1 MSTTS
6 RAAAAST
13 GAPEVQHLPKQWSP
27 TPVRPTLPIGVA
39 VLCFLIALG
48 GLAVLLSGV
57 LFLLNEY
64 LGTAIP
70 TQLLIVHQVDVLG
83 AAVLVLLGA
92 VLLGVATALWNQE
105 AWALYTTVVVLF
117 LALGYLFF
125 TASITVIFLLFLLLF
140 VYLLAVRH
148 HFF

>member
-1 MSTTS
+1 MRSTA
-6 RAAAAST
+6 RPVAASG
-13 GAPEVQHLPKQWSP
+13 GAPEIQHLPPRWEP
-27 TPVRPTLPIGVA
+27 TPVRPSLPVGVA
-39 VLCFLIALG
+39 ILSVLIALG
-48 GLAVLLSGV
+48 GLIVLVSGL
-57 LFLLNEY
+57 LFLLNQY
-64 LGTAIP
+64 LGTTIP
-70 TQLLIVHQVDVLG
+70 AQLLIVHQVDVIG

-125 TASITVIFLLFLLLF
+125 TASITVVFLLFLLLF

>member
-1 MSTTS
+1 MTSTA
-6 RAAAAST
+6 RASASST
-13 GAPEVQHLPKQWSP
+13 GAPEVQHLPRQWQP

-39 VLCFLIALG
+39 VLSVLIALG
-48 GLAVLLSGV
+48 GLVVLVSGL

-70 TQLLIVHQVDVLG
+70 SQLLIVHQVDVLG

-105 AWALYTTVVVLF
+105 AWALYTTVIVLF

-125 TASITVIFLLFLLLF
+125 TASITVVFLLFLLLF

>member
-1 MSTTS
+1 MPATA
-6 RAAAAST
+6 RATAAS
-13 GAPEVQHLPKQWSP
+13 GAVPEVQHLPPQWEP
-27 TPVRPTLPIGVA
+27 TEVRPSLPIGVA
-39 VLCFLIALG
+39 ILSVLIALLG
-48 GLAVLLSGV
+48 IVVLVSGL

-70 TQLLIVHQVDVLG
+70 SQLLIVHQVDVIG
-83 AAVLVLLGA
+83 AAILVLLGA
-92 VLLGVATALWNQE
+92 VLVGVATALWNQE

-117 LALGYLFF
+117 LGLGYLFF
-125 TASITVIFLLFLLLF
+125 TSTITVVFLVFLVLF

>member
-1 MSTTS
+1 MPATA
-6 RAAAAST
+6 RPAAAST
-13 GAPEVQHLPKQWSP
+13 GAPEVQHLPAQWEPRS
-27 TPVRPTLPIGVA
+27 VQPTLPIGVA
-39 VLCFLIALG
+39 VLSVLIALG
-48 GLAVLLSGV
+48 GLVVLVSGL
-57 LFLLNEY
+57 LFLLNAY

-70 TQLLIVHQVDVLG
+70 TQLLIVHQVDVIG

-125 TASITVIFLLFLLLF
+125 TSTITVLFLLFLVLF

>member
-1 MSTTS
+1 MPTTA
-6 RAAAAST
+6 RPAAASS
-13 GAPEVQHLPKQWSP
+13 GAPEVQHLPPRWEP
-27 TPVRPTLPIGVA
+27 TAVRPSLPIGVA
-39 VLCFLIALG
+39 IVCILIAVG
-48 GLAVLLSGV
+48 GIVVLVSGL
-57 LFLLNEY
+57 LFLLNQY

-70 TQLLIVHQVDVLG
+70 TQLLIVHQVDVIG

-125 TASITVIFLLFLLLF
+125 TGSITVVFLLFLLLF

>member
-1 MSTTS
+1 MPAIA
-6 RAAAAST
+6 RASANAT
-13 GAPEVQHLPKQWSP
+13 GVPEVQHLPPQWQP
-27 TPVRPTLPIGVA
+27 TPVRPSLPIGVA
-39 VLCFLIALG
+39 VLSVLIALG
-48 GLAVLLSGV
+48 GLVVLISGL

-105 AWALYTTVVVLF
+105 AWALYTTVIVLF

-125 TASITVIFLLFLLLF
+125 TASITVVFLLFLLLF

>member
-1 MSTTS
+1 MPATS
-6 RAAAAST
+6 RSSATAT
-13 GAPEVQHLPKQWSP
+13 GSPEVEHLPPQWEP
-27 TPVRPTLPIGVA
+27 TPVRPSLPLGVA
-39 VLCFLIALG
+39 VFAILVALG
-48 GLAVLLSGV
+48 GLLVLVSGI
-57 LFLLNEY
+57 LFLLNAY

-70 TQLLIVHQVDVLG
+70 SQLLIVHQVDVIG

-117 LALGYLFF
+117 LSLGYLFF
-125 TASITVIFLLFLLLF
+125 TSQITVLFLVFLLLF

>member
-1 MSTTS
+1 MPATA
-6 RAAAAST
+6 RPAAASN
-13 GAPEVQHLPKQWSP
+13 GAPEVQHLPAHWEP
-27 TPVRPTLPIGVA
+27 TPVRPSLPVGVA
-39 VLCFLIALG
+39 IVAVLIALG
-48 GLAVLLSGV
+48 GLVVLVSGL
-57 LFLLNEY
+57 LFLLNAY
-64 LGTAIP
+64 AGTAIP
-70 TQLLIVHQVDVLG
+70 TQLLIVHQVDVVG

-92 VLLGVATALWNQE
+92 VLLGVASALWNQE

-125 TASITVIFLLFLLLF
+125 TSTITVVFLLFLVLF

>member
-1 MSTTS
+1 MPPTP
-6 RAAAAST
+6 RPAAAS
-13 GAPEVQHLPKQWSP
+13 GGGPEIEHLPPRWEP
-27 TPVRPTLPIGVA
+27 TPVRPSLPIGVA
-39 VLCFLIALG
+39 VLSVLISLG
-48 GLAVLLSGV
+48 GLVVLVSGL
-57 LFLLNEY
+57 LFLLNQY

-70 TQLLIVHQVDVLG
+70 TQLLIVHQVDVIG

-125 TASITVIFLLFLLLF
+125 TASITVVFLLFLLLF

>member
-1 MSTTS
+1 MPATA
-6 RAAAAST
+6 RAVSASAA
-13 GAPEVQHLPKQWSP
+13 APEVGHLPPRWDP
-27 TPVRPTLPIGVA
+27 TPIRPSLPVGVA
-39 VLCFLIALG
+39 LLSVLIAIG
-48 GLAVLLSGV
+48 GLVVLISGL
-57 LFLLNEY
+57 LFLLKEY

-70 TQLLIVHQVDVLG
+70 TQLLIVHQVDVVG

-125 TASITVIFLLFLLLF
+125 TSTITVVFLLFLVLF

>member
-1 MSTTS
+1 MPATARSSAT
-6 RAAAAST
+6 AT
-13 GAPEVQHLPKQWSP
+13 GAPEVDHLPPQWSP
-27 TPVRPTLPIGVA
+27 TPVRPALPLGVA
-39 VLCFLIALG
+39 VLAVLIALA
-48 GLAVLLSGV
+48 GLVVLVSGL
-57 LFLLNEY
+57 LFLLNAY

-70 TQLLIVHQVDVLG
+70 SQLLIVHQVDIIG

-92 VLLGVATALWNQE
+92 VLLGVASALWNQE

-125 TASITVIFLLFLLLF
+125 TSQITVLFLLFLVMF
-140 VYLLAVRH
+140 VYLLEVRH

>member
-1 MSTTS
+1 
-6 RAAAAST
+6 
-13 GAPEVQHLPKQWSP
+13 
-27 TPVRPTLPIGVA
+27 VA
-39 VLCFLIALG
+39 VLAVLIALA
-48 GLAVLLSGV
+48 GLVVLVSGL
-57 LFLLNEY
+57 LFLLNAY

-70 TQLLIVHQVDVLG
+70 SQLLIVHQVDIIG

-92 VLLGVATALWNQE
+92 VLLGVASALWNQE

-125 TASITVIFLLFLLLF
+125 TSQITVLFLLFLVMF

>member
-1 MSTTS
+1 MP
-6 RAAAAST
+6 AAARPSAAST
-13 GAPEVQHLPKQWSP
+13 GAPEVQHLPQHWEP
-27 TPVRPTLPIGVA
+27 TPVRPSLPVGVAIVA
-39 VLCFLIALG
+39 VLISLG
-48 GLAVLLSGV
+48 GLVVLVAGML
-57 LFLLNEY
+57 LLLNAY

-70 TQLLIVHQVDVLG
+70 TQLLIVHQVDVVG
-83 AAVLVLLGA
+83 ASVLVLLGA

-125 TASITVIFLLFLLLF
+125 TSTITVLFLVFLVLF